1 MYLNTFAVLSKMT
14 SLTLSMSPDHKGLVI
29 CNANV
34 WLNVE
39 ATQHLHDIINSVIAR
54 SELNF
59 IDDKSS
65 LGINDNIQKN
75 LQWNMTSKV
84 NGK

>member
-1 MYLNTFAVLSKMT
+1 MYLSTFAVLSRMT
-14 SLTLSMSPDHKGLVI
+14 PLTLSMSPDHKGLVT

-39 ATQHLHDIINSVIAR
+39 AMQHLHDIINSVIAR